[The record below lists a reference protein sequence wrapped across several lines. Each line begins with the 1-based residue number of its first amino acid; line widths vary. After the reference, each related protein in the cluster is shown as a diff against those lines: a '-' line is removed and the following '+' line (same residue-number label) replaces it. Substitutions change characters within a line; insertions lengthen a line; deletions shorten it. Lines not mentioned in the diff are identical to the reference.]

1 MIRIYKYLI
10 EIWSKSFIN
19 IDKKVKKIML
29 DGIKFSFIICLF
41 STLILSLYISSN
53 NTYLLFYLGISLFK
67 SSTTF
72 MVIFFV
78 YGILFN
84 KLLQEKK

>member
-72 MVIFFV
+72 MVVFFV